1 MQVPQLMFS
10 QLQSTLY
17 LHQEFVTCATQPH
30 LMSDY
35 IQYKVGTF
43 LHSSL
48 KKLRGSDK

>member
-1 MQVPQLMFS
+1 MQVSQLMFS

-17 LHQEFVTCATQPH
+17 LHQEFVTCATQP
-30 LMSDY
+30 MSDY